1 MPTETMHAEEMVVA
15 VGPDAESIG
24 MESQTAT
31 SEMQVTT
38 AGGVAARMVADME
51 DTSPRPQGKADSP
64 SKKKGK
70 P

>member
-1 MPTETMHAEEMVVA
+1 MPTETMHTEEMV
-15 VGPDAESIG
+15 DAESIG
-24 MESQTAT
+24 MESQTIT
-31 SEMQVTT
+31 SAMQVTT
-38 AGGVAARMVADME
+38 VGGVAARMVADME